1 MDWKSIIADLESLP
15 GMTRQKIAESVG
27 LSASAIREL
36 ANRNTKQ
43 PGYDAGVRL
52 VALHKLHVRPE
63 QADVA

>member
-1 MDWKSIIADLESLP
+1 MDWKSLISELESVP
-15 GMTRQKIAESVG
+15 GINRQRLAEIAG

-36 ANRNTKQ
+36 ANGNTKQ

-63 QADVA
+63 AA

>member
-1 MDWKSIIADLESLP
+1 MDWKSIISELESVP
-15 GMTRQKIAESVG
+15 GMSRQRLAEIAG

-36 ANRNTKQ
+36 ANGNTKQ

-63 QADVA
+63 VA